1 MADKETTV
9 VTTGGGGASWFLI
22 GALVIILA
30 VGGYMFLGG
39 DVPAGGKDVDVS
51 IDLPESE

>member
-9 VTTGGGGASWFLI
+9 VTTGGGGGSWFLI
-22 GALVIILA
+22 GALVVIVA

-39 DVPAGGKDVDVS
+39 DAPAGGKNIDVS
-51 IDLPESE
+51 IDLPKSE